1 MHKLQTRITVVAYDG
16 ENRIKCSLQTIIS
29 ALIKSI
35 F

>member
-1 MHKLQTRITVVAYDG
+1 MHKLQTRITIVTYDR
-16 ENRIKCSLQTIIS
+16 ENRIKCSLQTIVS

>member
-1 MHKLQTRITVVAYDG
+1 MHKLQTRITVVAYDR
-16 ENRIKCSLQTIIS
+16 ENRIKCSLQTIVS